1 MMRAMK
7 FRERKPPLVL
17 VLVLALLL
25 LLPVLAWFQYRWLGQ
40 VSQAERE
47 RMLSNLKRATNQF
60 SQDFNYELTQAYIH
74 FQASESITS
83 DQLGAHYQQLWNEWK
98 SKSSNSRLISDLY
111 WVENL
116 EKDPTLTRLDVATGK
131 FIPVDWLP
139 ELDDWRARTKDA
151 PRELPEQVRMFLEEA
166 GVRQFNKKIDG
177 VPVRESK
184 KTAAKQ
190 NDKRPPIMIAHSE
203 SRKLFSF
210 VGQAGAQIRP
220 FADRIIDE
228 VPAIMITIPNRSN
241 ANGADLDP
249 KNSVA
254 GYILAKVDL
263 SYVNHDF
270 LPALSQRH
278 FGTDRGLDYQVLVT
292 SRSDPKRIIFQTDSN
307 FSSGTPETSD
317 SSAGLFAVRVEDLVA
332 QSLSSGKQD
341 VVFRPRPD
349 RMTLKVVTQGG
360 KGPVPTHLISELEG
374 YWQVYLKHRAGSLE
388 AAVGSVRRRSL
399 GISFGVLLLLGA
411 SIALLLISTR
421 RAQRLAEQQMEFVA
435 GVSHEL
441 RTPLAVIRSA
451 AENLADGY
459 IGDPTQVKRYGAVIR
474 DEGRRLTDMVEQV
487 LEVAGVQSGRKA
499 YQLYP
504 TDPQPIIEQA
514 INACHL
520 LVLEANVTIEAKIDE
535 RLPLIAADATALN
548 RAIQNLIN
556 NAIKYGGEKGWV
568 GISAEAVKV
577 DGGGE
582 VRITVADRGIGIAPT
597 DLPHIFEPFY
607 RGREVIAAQIH
618 GSGLGLSLVKH
629 IVEAHGGRISVTSE
643 SGKGTSITL
652 TLPAVEVQAPATELS
667 GGYEQ
672 ARPAH

>member
-1 MMRAMK
+1 
-7 FRERKPPLVL
+7 
-17 VLVLALLL
+17 
-25 LLPVLAWFQYRWLGQ
+25 
-40 VSQAERE
+40 
-47 RMLSNLKRATNQF
+47 
-60 SQDFNYELTQAYIH
+60 
-74 FQASESITS
+74 
-83 DQLGAHYQQLWNEWK
+83 
-98 SKSSNSRLISDLY
+98 
-111 WVENL
+111 
-116 EKDPTLTRLDVATGK
+116 
-131 FIPVDWLP
+131 
-139 ELDDWRARTKDA
+139 
-151 PRELPEQVRMFLEEA
+151 MFLEEA
-166 GVRQFNKKIDG
+166 GGRQFNKKIDG
-177 VPVRESK
+177 VLVNESK

-190 NDKRPPIMIAHSE
+190 NDKRPPMMIAHSE
-203 SRKLFSF
+203 SRKVFSF
-210 VGQAGAQIRP
+210 VGQTGAQIRP
-220 FADRIIDE
+220 FADRIIEE

-241 ANGADLDP
+241 SNDADPDP

-263 SYVNHDF
+263 NYINHDF

-292 SRSDPKRIIFQTDSN
+292 SRSDPKRIIFQTDAN

-332 QSLSSGKQD
+332 QSLSIGKQD

-349 RMTLKVVTQGG
+349 RMTLKVVTQGV

-411 SIALLLISTR
+411 SIALLLVSTR

-520 LVLEANVTIEAKIDE
+520 QVLEANVSIEAKIE
-535 RLPLIAADATALN
+535 ARLPLIAADATALN

-556 NAIKYGGEKGWV
+556 NAIKYGGESGWV
-568 GISAEAVKV
+568 GISAEAVKA
-577 DGGGE
+577 DGRGE

-629 IVEAHGGRISVTSE
+629 IVEAHGGRINVTSE

-652 TLPAVEVQAPATELS
+652 TLPTVEVQTPATELT

>member
-7 FRERKPPLVL
+7 FRERKPSFVL

-60 SQDFNYELTQAYIH
+60 TQDFNYELTQAYIH
-74 FQASESITS
+74 FQASDSIS
-83 DQLGAHYQQLWNEWK
+83 PDQLGTHYQQLWNEWK
-98 SKSSNSRLISDLY
+98 TKTPNARLISDLY

-116 EKDPTLTRLDVATGK
+116 EKNPALTHLDVATGK
-131 FIPVDWLP
+131 FVPVDWLP
-139 ELDDWRARTKDA
+139 ELDAWRARTKVA
-151 PRELPEQVRMFLEEA
+151 PRELPEQIRMFLEEA
-166 GVRQFNKKIDG
+166 GARPLNKKIDG
-177 VPVRESK
+177 VLIRDGKEQA
-184 KTAAKQ
+184 TKQ
-190 NDKRPPIMIAHSE
+190 NDNRAPIMIAHSE
-203 SRKLFSF
+203 SRKVFSF
-210 VGQAGAQIRP
+210 VGQAGPQLRP
-220 FADRIIDE
+220 FVDRIIEE
-228 VPAIMITIPNRSN
+228 VPAITMTIPNRSL
-241 ANGADLDP
+241 ANGANPSSND
-249 KNSVA
+249 SIA

-263 SYVNHDF
+263 NYINHEF

-292 SRSDPKRIIFQTDSN
+292 SRSDPKRIIYQTDPH
-307 FSSGTPETSD
+307 FSSSTPESSD
-317 SSAGLFAVRVEDLVA
+317 SSAGLFAVRVEDVVA
-332 QSLSSGKQD
+332 QSLTSGKQD
-341 VVFRPRPD
+341 VVFRPRSD

-360 KGPVPTHLISELEG
+360 KGPVPLHLISELEG

-411 SIALLLISTR
+411 SIALLLVSTR

-520 LVLEANVTIEAKIDE
+520 QLLEANVSIEAKIDE

-556 NAIKYGGEKGWV
+556 NAIKYGGESGWV
-568 GISAEAVKV
+568 GVSAEGVKI

-629 IVEAHGGRISVTSE
+629 IVEAHWGRINVTSE
-643 SGKGTSITL
+643 SGKGTAITI
-652 TLPAVEVQAPATELS
+652 TMPAVEVQAPATELS